1 MKFWLPFIKQRRV
14 EYICFAFFMLLACVG
29 FCTHEMW
36 YDEAQAW
43 QIARTA
49 PINDILFLIPHYEGH
64 PPFWHL
70 LLAIPAKLGSPWQW
84 SVGIIG
90 FLFMIANGALIFF
103 KAPFPRWVRCLL
115 PFSYFLFYQYG
126 IIVRPYS
133 ALTLVM
139 LLLALYFPQKDK
151 RSTLYVVLLAALCMC
166 HIFGIAIA
174 GGITLAW
181 LWELK
186 NHRPWKEYLSALCK
200 DVRFHKMLGL
210 LGFVIILFILMHQT
224 NGFLSA
230 YLAYTRSL
238 FKQLLYVF
246 FAMPAD
252 AVLTN
257 SVDSIQIINHAFT
270 WPNLLVACIVGACLW
285 GMLFTFL
292 SRKYIL
298 YLVLPYL
305 CLAGILIHYCSRHH
319 IGIALVL
326 VIWYAWITLKAF
338 PALNPVSE
346 KIKRLAHGFLALV
359 LIVPAGWSLYAL
371 YVDYKLLLFPGQ
383 PSVDFLNK
391 YHLTHKL
398 IFTSWNI
405 KSSGQNIFVREV
417 NSLPQA
423 TMLNVYMP
431 YNMIANFR
439 DGNSQ
444 AYNINSI
451 STPQQTAQLLKQMRS
466 KGLPDVLIG
475 AVDLPLIYDD
485 DPDVLKN
492 YRAALVTFIYIPWKF
507 DRPQSEELPIYLHQD
522 LWNQLKQQMMA
533 DQTASQR

>member
-1 MKFWLPFIKQRRV
+1 MNTFITFAKQHRP
-14 EYICFAFFMLLACVG
+14 ECICFAFFVLLACVG

-49 PINDILFLIPHYEGH
+49 PLKDILFLIPHSEGH

-70 LLAIPAKLGSPWQW
+70 LLAIPAKLGVPWRW
-84 SVGIIG
+84 GISCVGL
-90 FLFMIANGALIFF
+90 LFMLASGFLIFF
-103 KAPFPRWVRCLL
+103 KAPFPRWIRCLL

-126 IIVRPYS
+126 VIVRPYS

-151 RSTLYVVLLAALCMC
+151 RATLYIALLAALCMC

-174 GGITLAW
+174 GGITIAW

-186 NHRPWKEYLSALCK
+186 NRRPWKQYLPALCK
-200 DVRFHKMLGL
+200 DTRFHKMLYL
-210 LGFVIILFILMHQT
+210 LGFVIILFMLMHQT
-224 NGFLSA
+224 NGMLSD
-230 YLAYTRSL
+230 YLAYTPAVL
-238 FKQLLYVF
+238 KQMLYVL

-257 SVDSIQIINHAFT
+257 LGDELHTMTQNFA
-270 WPNLLVACIVGACLW
+270 WPALLTTCTVGLLLW
-285 GMLFTFL
+285 AMTLLFL

-305 CLAGILIHYCSRHH
+305 LLGAITLHYCCRHH
-319 IGIALVL
+319 IGVVLVL
-326 VIWYAWITLKAF
+326 FIWYAWITLKAF
-338 PALNPVSE
+338 PALNAVPE
-346 KIKRLAHGFLALV
+346 KIKQLARAFLTLT

-371 YVDYKLLLFPGQ
+371 YLDYTLVFFPGQ
-383 PSVDFLNK
+383 QVVDFLNK
-391 YHLTHKL
+391 YNLTHKL
-398 IFTSWNI
+398 IFADWQI
-405 KSSGQNIFVREV
+405 KSKDNQVFISEV

-439 DGNSQ
+439 NGSNQ
-444 AYNINSI
+444 AYNLNVL
-451 STPQQTAQLLKQMRS
+451 STKEQAEQTMAQMRS
-466 KGLPDVLIG
+466 KGLPDVLLG
-475 AVDLPLIYDD
+475 PVDLPLLYDNL
-485 DPDVLKN
+485 DVLSN
-492 YRAALVTFIYIPWKF
+492 YHAAWLSFTYVPWKF
-507 DRPQSEELPIYLHQD
+507 DRPKPTEYVIYLHQN
-522 LWNQLKQQMMA
+522 LWDELKDVLIA
-533 DQTASQR
+533 DFQAQHQK